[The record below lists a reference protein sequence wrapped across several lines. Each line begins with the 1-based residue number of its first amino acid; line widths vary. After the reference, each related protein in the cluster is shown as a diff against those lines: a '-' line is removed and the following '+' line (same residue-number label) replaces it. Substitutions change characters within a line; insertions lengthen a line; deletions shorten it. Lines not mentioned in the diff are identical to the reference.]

1 VHRDAE
7 QAYAEVA
14 DVLNRVVATA
24 LTSLA
29 GDGAERLAFNAA
41 PHARAG
47 VPALGAAAPEVASG
61 ASATTTGDTVVLDN
75 GLIRV
80 VVDGDGLLASVR
92 DLRADRELLAPGA
105 VGNLLQLHRDT
116 PTRWDSWDI
125 DAHYRRSVS
134 DLRAVESVEV
144 VESTPQRVAV
154 RVHRRFSASTVQQT
168 VTLDAGAARV
178 DLETRVD
185 WHERQR
191 LLKLAFPLDVHA
203 DRAASEV
210 QFGHVHRPTHVNT
223 SWDAARFET
232 CAHRWVHVGETG
244 YGVAVTNDATY
255 GHDIGRVTRDD
266 GGTTTTVRL
275 SLLRAPLYPD
285 PESDQGEHVLR
296 CSLVAGATIADAVRE
311 GYRANL
317 PLREV
322 EGAGPVAPLVAVD
335 HQAVVVE
342 AVKLA
347 EDRGG
352 DVVVRLY
359 EAHGGR
365 AHARLRAVFPVAA
378 VTETD
383 LLERP
388 LPTARALLGDR
399 ATDEAVLE
407 LRPFQIVTLRL
418 RPAHGGQVRL

>member
-1 VHRDAE
+1 
-7 QAYAEVA
+7 
-14 DVLNRVVATA
+14 
-24 LTSLA
+24 
-29 GDGAERLAFNAA
+29 
-41 PHARAG
+41 
-47 VPALGAAAPEVASG
+47 
-61 ASATTTGDTVVLDN
+61 
-75 GLIRV
+75 
-80 VVDGDGLLASVR
+80 
-92 DLRADRELLAPGA
+92 
-105 VGNLLQLHRDT
+105 
-116 PTRWDSWDI
+116 
-125 DAHYRRSVS
+125 
-134 DLRAVESVEV
+134 
-144 VESTPQRVAV
+144 
-154 RVHRRFSASTVQQT
+154 
-168 VTLDAGAARV
+168 
-178 DLETRVD
+178 
-185 WHERQR
+185 
-191 LLKLAFPLDVHA
+191 
-203 DRAASEV
+203 
-210 QFGHVHRPTHVNT
+210 
-223 SWDAARFET
+223 
-232 CAHRWVHVGETG
+232 VHVGETG

-296 CSLVAGATIADAVRE
+296 CSLVVGATIADAVRE